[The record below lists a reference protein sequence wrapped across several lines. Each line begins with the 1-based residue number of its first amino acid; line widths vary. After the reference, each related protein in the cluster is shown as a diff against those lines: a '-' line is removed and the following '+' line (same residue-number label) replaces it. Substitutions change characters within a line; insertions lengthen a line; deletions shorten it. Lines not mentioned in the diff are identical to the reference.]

1 MSLAACTSDTPTS
14 TPEPTTPVS
23 TTAPS
28 RSDDGVLQIGVL
40 LPRSGAGAAIGQ
52 SARAAV
58 QLAVDQVN
66 ALGGISGQPVK
77 LLVRSEGIDPTE
89 AALSLQQLIE
99 NQVDVIIGPASSN
112 NAIAL
117 VPRIVEAGIAAC
129 SPTASAMA
137 LDDIPDNGLF
147 FRTVPSDSLQADAM
161 AEVIEQTGRAS
172 AAIAYVDDGYG
183 RPFEDALRRALV
195 TRGIVVDD
203 SVGFA
208 ATDDEY
214 ETEAERLVGSGE
226 GALALI
232 GDADAGSRMLAALA
246 DALSSQPRSI
256 IINDTLRQPWSQS
269 LLDLVLPETRSR
281 VRGVSVRV
289 STLPSDLLEQFDDTE
304 ATDVFATQA
313 YDCANLFMLAAL
325 DTGSTLSERIA
336 ADVVDVSNSGSRCT
350 TYEQCAALVA
360 QGREIDYDGP
370 GGSLTLNGNGD
381 LASSV
386 FDEFSFDATGRDVSA
401 DSGIAGD
408 VR

>member
-66 ALGGISGQPVK
+66 ALGGIGGQPVK

>member
-1 MSLAACTSDTPTS
+1 MSLAACTSDAPTS

-66 ALGGISGQPVK
+66 ALGGIGGQPVK

-214 ETEAERLVGSGE
+214 ETEAARLVGSGE

>member
-1 MSLAACTSDTPTS
+1 MSLAACTSDQPTS
-14 TPEPTTPVS
+14 TPEPTTPVP
-23 TTAPS
+23 TTAPETQ
-28 RSDDGVLQIGVL
+28 DDGVLQIGVL

-66 ALGGISGQPVK
+66 ALGGIGGQQVK
-77 LLVRSEGIDPTE
+77 LLVRSEGTDATE
-89 AALSLQQLIE
+89 AALSLQQLVE
-99 NQVDVIIGPASSN
+99 NKVDVIIGPASSN

-129 SPTASAMA
+129 SPTASALA
-137 LDDIPDNGLF
+137 LDDIPDKGLF

-161 AEVIEQTGRAS
+161 AEVIEQTGRTS

-214 ETEAERLVGSGE
+214 RTEAERLVKSGE

-232 GDADAGSRMLAALA
+232 GDADSGSRMLAALA
-246 DALSSQPRSI
+246 DALGTQPRSI
-256 IINDTLRQPWSQS
+256 VINDTLRQPWSQS
-269 LLDLVLPETRSR
+269 LLDSVLPETRSR

-289 STLPSDLLEQFDDTE
+289 STMPSDLLEQFDDTE

-313 YDCANLFMLAAL
+313 YDCANLFMLATL

-336 ADVVDVSNSGSRCT
+336 ADVVDVSNRGSRCT
-350 TYEQCAALVA
+350 TYEQCAALLA

-370 GGSLTLNGNGD
+370 GGSLTMNSNGD
-381 LASSV
+381 LASSL

-401 DSGIAGD
+401 ADGITGD
-408 VR
+408 AR